1 MAEHADK
8 RAAARAATY
17 PKTASCTCGGLTATV
32 SAPPKMTHACS
43 CLACQ
48 RGTGSAFSYSAF
60 FAEDVVQTAGES
72 RSYRR
77 TTDSG
82 RWQETT
88 FCPVCGVCVLTRL
101 EALPG
106 IIDVSVGCFADPG
119 FEKPQNL
126 WWASRRHHWLEPPPG
141 VEPVETQ

>member
-1 MAEHADK
+1 M
-8 RAAARAATY
+8 
-17 PKTASCTCGGLTATV
+17 
-32 SAPPKMTHACS
+32 
-43 CLACQ
+43 
-48 RGTGSAFSYSAF
+48 
-60 FAEDVVQTAGES
+60 QTSGER

-141 VEPVETQ
+141 VEPVDTQ

>member
-1 MAEHADK
+1 
-8 RAAARAATY
+8 
-17 PKTASCTCGGLTATV
+17 
-32 SAPPKMTHACS
+32 MTHACS

-60 FAEDVVQTAGES
+60 FAEDIVQTAGER

-119 FEKPQNL
+119 FDKPQNL
-126 WWASRRHHWLEPPPG
+126 WWASRRHHWFEPPPG
-141 VEPVETQ
+141 VEPVDTQ